1 MSPKTWA
8 AMEVFLASIATE
20 EHESM
25 ALVLIEIGATNKDI
39 DSRAFARDLEKIFS
53 SIHAGK
59 TCVRMQLTDHHR
71 RGENEPNN
79 LIEDQMNVYICLMRK
94 MKLLPSE
101 DEPKQK
107 LNRRSRQRCNVFCC
121 VSELFC
127 VGFFFFKI
135 FSFLFLY
142 FFFCMFYLL
151 AYAALSPKLSKSSFR
166 TTSRQM

>member
-107 LNRRSRQRCNVFCC
+107 LNRRSSNVAMYF
-121 VSELFC
+121 VVFWHYFE
-127 VGFFFFKI
+127 VFFFF
-135 FSFLFLY
+135 
-142 FFFCMFYLL
+142 FFFLVIFVL
-151 AYAALSPKLSKSSFR
+151 
-166 TTSRQM
+166 